1 MPEQGRDRIK
11 GENWVAPAETR
22 RLPGG
27 REQEVEREVEEAEP
41 GGRKRKRRVHAVE
54 YCHEPELEGA
64 RPCRAP
70 PPGRPS
76 GGALFV
82 RAGGLRR
89 LGAMKLQAPRQ
100 PVRGCGQRGPQICNF
115 DLVACPAECALP
127 TVSARARNSLGAAG
141 AERPGVA

>member
-64 RPCRAP
+64 RPLQGAAARASE
-70 PPGRPS
+70 RRRS
-76 GGALFV
+76 V
-82 RAGGLRR
+82 RARGRAAQAGSN
-89 LGAMKLQAPRQ
+89 GLQAPRQ
-100 PVRGCGQRGPQICNF
+100 PVRGCGQRRPQIGSF
-115 DLVACPAECALP
+115 
-127 TVSARARNSLGAAG
+127 
-141 AERPGVA
+141 